1 MKQDLEDIRNGA
13 GDVRAF
19 RHIDGHINSVEDYSK
34 HPEGC
39 TCGHCGKDH
48 NHKTM
53 GHVPK
58 HTHGDEC
65 GCGHDHGHEHEHAHT
80 HGDECGCGHGHEHEH
95 AHAHGDEC
103 GCGHDHGHEHAHVH
117 GHHVPGHPADCN
129 CEICH
134 PHEEY
139 CDVCGESLANC
150 TCRMPDADKIKRV

>member
-1 MKQDLEDIRNGA
+1 MKKDLEDIRNGA

-48 NHKTM
+48 DHKTM

-58 HTHGDEC
+58 HTHGDAC
-65 GCGHDHGHEHEHAHT
+65 GCGHDHDHDHDHEEHSHEHGDDCCCGNDHKHEDEEHA
-80 HGDECGCGHGHEHEH
+80 H

-103 GCGHDHGHEHAHVH
+103 GCGHDHGHEH
-117 GHHVPGHPADCN
+117 D
-129 CEICH
+129 
-134 PHEEY
+134 
-139 CDVCGESLANC
+139 
-150 TCRMPDADKIKRV
+150 T

>member
-48 NHKTM
+48 DHKTM

-58 HTHGDEC
+58 HTHGDAC
-65 GCGHDHGHEHEHAHT
+65 GCGHDHDHDHDHEEHFHEH
-80 HGDECGCGHGHEHEH
+80 GDDCCCGN
-95 AHAHGDEC
+95 DRSVLTILMLSIK
-103 GCGHDHGHEHAHVH
+103 HVL
-117 GHHVPGHPADCN
+117 PNTRQQSTRLKNAISPAVRYWLVLL
-129 CEICH
+129 
-134 PHEEY
+134 P
-139 CDVCGESLANC
+139 SLN
-150 TCRMPDADKIKRV
+150 PKS

>member
-65 GCGHDHGHEHEHAHT
+65 GCGHDHEHDREEHSHEHGDDCCCGNDHKHEDEEHA
-80 HGDECGCGHGHEHEH
+80 H

-103 GCGHDHGHEHAHVH
+103 GCGHDHGHEQEQAQAH
-117 GHHVPGHPADCN
+117 
-129 CEICH
+129 
-134 PHEEY
+134 
-139 CDVCGESLANC
+139 GE
-150 TCRMPDADKIKRV
+150 P